1 MKNLYTIIVLMFLAV
16 GFVGCGNDN
25 RQNNPYI
32 MGQKR
37 VSESKAYV
45 LKEKKDSGITIAK
58 IEAEAKKEVAKI
70 NKERDLELKK
80 MEENTKVL
88 ELKTSN
94 EMAIKEHNLS
104 TYVQESEFAFKNTT
118 LIFVAIGL
126 FAILALTLF
135 IYRKR
140 REDKLKMHEDNL
152 QKEVYL
158 REKEL
163 QVKMAEKILDT
174 IATGKL
180 SEEKEQH
187 LLEALDKTTTATPT
201 LPHKK

>member
-1 MKNLYTIIVLMFLAV
+1 MKIFIPFLITVLSVTFLT
-16 GFVGCGNDN
+16 GCGNDN
-25 RQNNPYI
+25 RQNPYM
-32 MGQKR
+32 MGQKPPSKSKVYT
-37 VSESKAYV
+37 VSKSPKNSELA
-45 LKEKKDSGITIAK
+45 IATL
-58 IEAEAKKEVAKI
+58 EAETQKEIAKI

-80 MEENTKVL
+80 MDVQTKMV
-88 ELKTSN
+88 ELKTTN

-104 TYVQESEFAFKNTT
+104 TFVQESKYAFKNST
-118 LIFVAIGL
+118 LVLGGIGL
-126 FAILALTLF
+126 FAILALIFF
-135 IYRKR
+135 IFRKR

-187 LLEALDKTTTATPT
+187 LLEALDKTTTTPT

>member
-1 MKNLYTIIVLMFLAV
+1 
-16 GFVGCGNDN
+16 
-25 RQNNPYI
+25 
-32 MGQKR
+32 MGQKPHSNAKVYT
-37 VSESKAYV
+37 VSKPS
-45 LKEKKDSGITIAK
+45 KDSELAIATL
-58 IEAEAKKEVAKI
+58 EAETQKEIAKI

-80 MEENTKVL
+80 MDVQTKMV
-88 ELKTSN
+88 ELKTTN

-104 TYVQESEFAFKNTT
+104 TFVQESKYAFKNST
-118 LIFVAIGL
+118 LVLGGLGL
-126 FAILALTLF
+126 FAVLALIFF
-135 IYRKR
+135 IFRKR

-180 SEEKEQH
+180 SEEREQH
-187 LLEALDKTTTATPT
+187 LLEALDKTTTTST